1 MEDTFNTKYDEFC
14 VDLLGACPE
23 LKNEIAKAQAL
34 STEER
39 FEAYKTQVFKKE
51 KNEKEKEKGKGK
63 EKEKVHTVLPG
74 VTIPKSL
81 WKALSKNTTEAIR
94 QYNSILDLCVVY
106 STGDTE
112 GISQEWVDKMMGE
125 WKTKMEGV
133 DFNKM
138 SEKFFEMFGQRGE
151 KSTNSSPFPPLP
163 EKFLKGQMAKLA
175 EELVKEFDPKEFGF
189 SEEDIEACE
198 KNPAKAFEILIS
210 VSTRNPNLIQ
220 NALQKIGKR
229 LQQKVQNGQLRPQ
242 ELAAE
247 AEELMKEFQN
257 NPAFVEILE
266 SFRSAF
272 NFEDMDLSRKAGQEG
287 SARLSLVKNRLKK
300 KLEAK
305 NKAKGNSVEPK

>member
-1 MEDTFNTKYDEFC
+1 MEDIFNTKYNEFC
-14 VDLLGACPE
+14 VDLLGTCPE
-23 LKNEIAKAQAL
+23 LKNAISKAQAL
-34 STEER
+34 STEDR
-39 FEAYKTQVFKKE
+39 FELYKKE
-51 KNEKEKEKGKGK
+51 IFKNETRVQEST
-63 EKEKVHTVLPG
+63 HTVLPG
-74 VTIPKSL
+74 VTIPKSI
-81 WKALSKNTTEAIR
+81 WKALSKKTKEAIN

-138 SEKFFEMFGQRGE
+138 TEKFFEMFGQ
-151 KSTNSSPFPPLP
+151 KSEGASSNSSNSPFPPLP

-198 KNPAKAFEILIS
+198 KNPAKAFEILVS
-210 VSTRNPNLIQ
+210 VSTRNPTLIQ

-257 NPAFVEILE
+257 NPAFVDILE

-272 NFEDMDLSRKAGQEG
+272 NFEDMDLSRKAGKEG

>member
-14 VDLLGACPE
+14 VDLLGTCPE

-34 STEER
+34 SNEER
-39 FEAYKTQVFKKE
+39 FELYKKE
-51 KNEKEKEKGKGK
+51 IFKNKNQTQEST
-63 EKEKVHTVLPG
+63 HTVLPG

-81 WKALSKNTTEAIR
+81 WKALSKKTKEAIN

-112 GISQEWVDKMMGE
+112 GISQEWVDKMMKE

-138 SEKFFEMFGQRGE
+138 SEKFFEMFGAKGE
-151 KSTNSSPFPPLP
+151 GASSSSSPFPPLP

-198 KNPAKAFEILIS
+198 KNPAKAFEILVS
-210 VSTRNPNLIQ
+210 VSTRNPTLIQ

-257 NPAFVEILE
+257 NPAFVDILE

>member
-1 MEDTFNTKYDEFC
+1 MEDTFNKKYDEFC
-14 VDLLGACPE
+14 VDLLGTCPE

-34 STEER
+34 SNEER
-39 FEAYKTQVFKKE
+39 FELYKKE
-51 KNEKEKEKGKGK
+51 IFKNENRTQESR
-63 EKEKVHTVLPG
+63 HTVLPG

-81 WKALSKNTTEAIR
+81 WKALSKKTKEAIN

-151 KSTNSSPFPPLP
+151 SSTSSTTSSPFPPLP

-257 NPAFVEILE
+257 NPAFVDILE